1 MSSRPKFAYGTNPT
15 LSEES
20 KSRET
25 LNISTKVGYGVGHIF
40 NDMLQVYGLGYILI
54 FLQVVVGLQEFNAG
68 LVVLFG
74 QISDGLSTALIG
86 LVIDGD
92 ETFRIY
98 NYYGKQK
105 TWHLFGTMCVLIS
118 FPFFCLPPIGFGM
131 SNCALQTIDVNDL
144 QIREGKVPNPSFSTE
159 CIFDDKLV
167 TVYYT
172 IITVLLNF
180 GWAAVQNSHL
190 SMIPHLTSCDE
201 NQLTLNAIRSAAT
214 AASFIFVYSIVGLFF
229 KSGNRLE
236 NQASDELQAA
246 FQNMMIVIVS
256 VGAFC
261 SYLFHQ
267 LVKEKDKSFNMT
279 EEEQNLLSLQS
290 RRSSRKLSMPCILIT
305 SQSPNLD
312 SPDKINEMKIY
323 QWFLEPQFY
332 LISLQYMMAR
342 LFFLIAILYIPFFV
356 KKTLNLPNEYMA
368 TVPLVMFI
376 AGLTFSG
383 LTKYISDILG
393 VKKVFVLFCGIGL
406 VGCLWILLGCND
418 KAYDFYEVFGIAITI
433 GAASSSMLL
442 LSTTMIGAFI
452 GVNVGKR
459 RGP

>member
-15 LSEES
+15 PSEES

-25 LNISTKVGYGVGHIF
+25 LNITTKVGYGAGNVF
-40 NDMLQVYGLGYILI
+40 NDMMQVYGLGYILI

-92 ETFRIY
+92 EKFRIY
-98 NYYGKQK
+98 NYYGKRK
-105 TWHLFGTMCVLIS
+105 TWHLFGTICVLIS
-118 FPFFCLPPIGFGM
+118 FPFFCLPPISFGM
-131 SNCALQTIDVNDL
+131 SNCAFQSIDVNDL
-144 QIREGKVPNPSFSTE
+144 QSQEGKKPNPNFSTD

-172 IITVLLNF
+172 VITVLLNF

-190 SMIPHLTSCDE
+190 SMIPNLTTCDE
-201 NQLTLNAIRSAAT
+201 NQLTLNAIRNAAT
-214 AASFIFVYSIVGLFF
+214 AVSFIFVYSTASLFF

-246 FQNMMIVIVS
+246 FQNMMIAIVS

-267 LVKEKDKSFNMT
+267 LVEEKDKSMNMT
-279 EEEQNLLSLQS
+279 DDEKNLLSLQS
-290 RRSSRKLSMPCILIT
+290 TCSSGKLSMPYISIT
-305 SQSPNLD
+305 AHSPNLD
-312 SPDKINEMKIY
+312 SPGKIYEMKIY

-332 LISLQYMMAR
+332 LISLQYMSTR
-342 LFFLIAILYIPFFV
+342 LNLLIAVLYIPFFV
-356 KKTLNLPNEYMA
+356 NKTLKLPNEYMA

-376 AGLTFSG
+376 ARLIFSG
-383 LTKYISDILG
+383 STKYLSDILG
-393 VKKVFVLFCGIGL
+393 VKKLFVIFCGIGL
-406 VGCLWILLGCND
+406 VGCLWILLGCNN
-418 KAYDFYEVFGIAITI
+418 KAYDLYEVFGIAITI
-433 GAASSSMLL
+433 GGASSSLLL

-452 GVNVGKR
+452 GFNVGKR